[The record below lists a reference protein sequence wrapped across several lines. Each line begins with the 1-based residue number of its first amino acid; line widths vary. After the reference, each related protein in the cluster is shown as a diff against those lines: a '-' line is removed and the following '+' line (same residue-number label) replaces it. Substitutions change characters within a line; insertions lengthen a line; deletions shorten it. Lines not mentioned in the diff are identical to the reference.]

1 MIVVIGVGQLGS
13 ELMAACTRL
22 GMAFVGFGHE
32 HIQVENPT
40 SVFDALSQYC
50 PGHPPSAVINTAAYH
65 NLEHCERDSDRALMV
80 NAIGSY
86 NVARWCLHEG
96 VKYVYVSTDYCAG
109 TPTDDSGQPLSVYAK
124 SKLAGELAALSMCPD
139 SLVVRVGTLYG
150 INGCRAKTGGG
161 NLIDTI
167 VGKIKKQEPFTLPDY
182 TSVLTTYAHDAAMR
196 ILTNLNRCGVWY
208 GTDQAQGVSHY
219 RLGCR
224 IADYLGLPNK
234 IQAVSYDPTD
244 TIRPSKTAVPKIGD
258 SGHRRLGLASQ
269 NFDHGFV
276 DPVGRYLVEKGHI
289 DDRVSDSNTVTS
301 AC

>member
-1 MIVVIGVGQLGS
+1 MVVILGSSGQLGS

-22 GMAFVGFGHE
+22 GMACVGFGHE
-32 HIQVENPT
+32 HIQVESSDSVVGALDQYYPGSPPT
-40 SVFDALSQYC
+40 
-50 PGHPPSAVINTAAYH
+50 AVINTAAYH
-65 NLEHCERDSDRALMV
+65 NLDECEKHPEKAFEV

-86 NVARWCLHEG
+86 NVARWCKHEG
-96 VKYVYVSTDYCAG
+96 VKHVYVSTDYCAG

-167 VGKIKKQEPFTLPDY
+167 VGKIKKQEPFSLPDY

-208 GTDQAQGVSHY
+208 GTDQVQGVSHY

-224 IADYLGLPNK
+224 IADYLGFPNK
-234 IQAVSYDPTD
+234 IQAVSYDPND
-244 TIRPSKTAVPKIGD
+244 TIRPSKTEVVTGGD
-258 SGHRRLGLASQ
+258 GGYRWLLLATKHTATSII
-269 NFDHGFV
+269 

-289 DDRVSDSNTVTS
+289 DG
-301 AC
+301 